1 MNKDILIQELEKTQV
16 IEKAVHSLLLDD
28 EKCRSND
35 NYLFGKVIE
44 IIANNKGLPID
55 TNMQIVIDTFKNS
68 NNPALLNY
76 ATVKRSRQKIQEHNP
91 NLKSEEQIKKDLAEC
106 MHTITAHFMTMQ
118 DNKNYK
124 QQVVVIC
131 C

>member
-16 IEKAVHSLLLDD
+16 IEKIVHSLLLDD

-55 TNMQIVIDTFKNS
+55 ANMQIVIDTFKNS

-91 NLKSEEQIKKDLAEC
+91 NLKSEEQIKKDLAE
-106 MHTITAHFMTMQ
+106 MYAHYYGSLY
-118 DNKNYK
+118 D
-124 QQVVVIC
+124 VAG
-131 C
+131 

>member
-55 TNMQIVIDTFKNS
+55 ANMQIVIDTFKNS

-91 NLKSEEQIKKDLAEC
+91 NLRSEEQIKKDLAE
-106 MHTITAHFMTMQ
+106 MYA
-118 DNKNYK
+118 NYYGSLYD
-124 QQVVVIC
+124 VAG
-131 C
+131 